1 MAGEPES
8 LATDEPL
15 GTHIQRHGF
24 DRLLML
30 SDGVFAIAM
39 TLAAIEV
46 HLPEESSSFEA
57 LVHAASR
64 PVIAYLLS
72 FGLTA
77 IFWIQHRDLFARLRT
92 IDRTM
97 TGLTLGML
105 CMIALIPATVQVVYA
120 PGGTAA
126 PFRFYAM
133 TMMVCGLLVFG
144 MWSYASLKP
153 GLMRPEVPKAYRI
166 GRIVASATM
175 PVIFGLVLVMPLE
188 QTPLYILPIAA
199 VMIVFRRFI
208 LPRWEM
214 RAVDKSA
221 S

>member
-8 LATDEPL
+8 LSTIEPL
-15 GTHIQRHGF
+15 KTHVDRHGF

-46 HLPEESSSFEA
+46 HLPEHSGSFDEM
-57 LVHAASR
+57 VRAASR

-92 IDRTM
+92 IDRVM
-97 TGLTLGML
+97 TALTLGML

-133 TMMVCGLLVFG
+133 TMMVCGLLVFC
-144 MWSYASLKP
+144 MWSYAALKP
-153 GLMRPEVPKAYRI
+153 GMMRPEVPKIYRV
-166 GRIVASATM
+166 GRLVASATM
-175 PVIFGLVLVMPLE
+175 PIIFGLVLVMPLE
-188 QTPLYILPIAA
+188 ETPVFILPIAG

-208 LPRWEM
+208 LPRWEAK
-214 RAVDKSA
+214 AVDGST